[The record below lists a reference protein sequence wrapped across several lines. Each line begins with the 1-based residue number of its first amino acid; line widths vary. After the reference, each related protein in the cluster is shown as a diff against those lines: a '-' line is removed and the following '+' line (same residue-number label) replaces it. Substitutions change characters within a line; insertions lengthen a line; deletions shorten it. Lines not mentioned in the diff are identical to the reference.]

1 MSSQD
6 FEVLMLTVIVQLKF
20 YLGIR
25 EQRSRKQENNLV
37 RIAQGI
43 PHPAGRLHG
52 LGDYAF

>member
-1 MSSQD
+1 
-6 FEVLMLTVIVQLKF
+6 MLTVTVQLKF